1 MAILSKKHG
10 RLRKWL
16 VVCLEEKGEAT
27 TGEIY
32 DFVNDKLR
40 YGVTMNQLGNFLARD
55 PRIEKLGLMERYRFD
70 TIRVRHQIWKLKTEH
85 GRFERTC

>member
-16 VVCLEEKGEAT
+16 VVCLEEKGEAS

-40 YGVTMNQLGNFLARD
+40 YGVTMNQLGNLLARD
-55 PRIEKLGLMERYRFD
+55 PRIEKLGVVERYSLD
-70 TIRVRHQIWKLKTEH
+70 HRVRQQVWRIKTEH
-85 GRFERTC
+85 DKFERTC